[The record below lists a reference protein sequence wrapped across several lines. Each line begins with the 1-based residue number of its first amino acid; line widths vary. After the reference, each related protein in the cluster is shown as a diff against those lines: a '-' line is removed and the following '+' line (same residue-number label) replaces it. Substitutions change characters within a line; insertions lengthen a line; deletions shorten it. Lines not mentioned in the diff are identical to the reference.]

1 MQVQTTKDAHDGVPK
16 AFIAAIWVALL
27 VGAVVHVPIILPAAG
42 LIIQPALFDIILPTI
57 VLCGLLRGWF
67 GLPSRGLQIIS
78 VGIVSAIMIH
88 SALVY
93 SFGGD
98 VFASGLL
105 KETVKLVTLFIHFI
119 LLLILFSNA
128 EFRSPPRRT
137 ISIILI
143 VSIPIILLISHFEP
157 IAVTRTVYAV
167 SLSGLV
173 CLIAL
178 DGRWRSSRTWKF
190 GLVLACAAVITV
202 AIMLHNKG
210 AAGVMLA
217 IMVWIIIE
225 RWLSVQSTLRILL
238 VGTIIAG
245 VTIAGIVLSAYAGAN
260 IEFLQNMDSI
270 DRSVNI
276 RLLLWS
282 VAADRFWETF
292 PAGIGLG
299 QFSLAAKT
307 VPLLALEGHKFVHNS
322 LLGLMVELGILGVFF
337 GLGIL
342 FVVLNAARGWPPFA
356 APIFLLLVF
365 PPLLIHDGHSIR
377 ILLLV
382 TALGF
387 AMNLD
392 ARRDTKSV
400 VCG

>member
-1 MQVQTTKDAHDGVPK
+1 MQVQTTTDAHDGVPT
-16 AFIAAIWVALL
+16 AFITAVWVALL
-27 VGAVVHVPIILPAAG
+27 VGAVVHVPIILPTVG
-42 LIIQPALFDIILPTI
+42 LIIQPALFDIILPAI

-78 VGIVSAIMIH
+78 VAIVSAIMIH

-93 SFGGD
+93 SFGGK
-98 VFASGLL
+98 VFVSGLL

-128 EFRSPPRRT
+128 DFRSPPRWT
-137 ISIILI
+137 ILI
-143 VSIPIILLISHFEP
+143 VLIVFIPIILLISHFEP

-190 GLVLACAAVITV
+190 VLVLACAAIVMV
-202 AIMLHNKG
+202 AIMLYNKG
-210 AAGVMLA
+210 VAGVMLA
-217 IMVWIIIE
+217 IMVWIIME

-238 VGTIIAG
+238 VGMIIAG
-245 VTIAGIVLSAYAGAN
+245 VTITGIVLSAYAGAN
-260 IEFLQNMDSI
+260 FEILRNMDSI
-270 DRSVNI
+270 ERSVNI

-292 PAGIGLG
+292 PVGIGLG

-322 LLGLMVELGILGVFF
+322 FLGLMAELGILGVFCA
-337 GLGIL
+337 LGIL
-342 FVVLNAARGWPPFA
+342 FVVLNAARGWPSFA
-356 APIFLLLVF
+356 VPIFLLLVF
-365 PPLLIHDGHSIR
+365 PPLLIHDGQSIR
-377 ILLLV
+377 ILLLI

-387 AMNLD
+387 ALYWDDIPN
-392 ARRDTKSV
+392 S
-400 VCG
+400 